1 MNAKNMN
8 AKSSVAQNL
17 LPDEL
22 PLVVDLDG
30 TLIKTELPW
39 ESFISVLTRHPV
51 RLVKILKKKLKTK
64 KEGFFKTELEK
75 WAELSVQNMPFS
87 KNFLNWL
94 KEEKA
99 TGRKLILCTGST
111 QAYADRIQ
119 QITGLFDAVYGSTL
133 GKNLA
138 GRKKAMF
145 LVGKYGDKQFDYAG
159 NSMVDFKVAPHARRF
174 ILVNPGFLT
183 SFFSGKVKI
192 YRRFL
197 KKEANPSFFART
209 LGFPLW
215 FLNFLVFVPAFF
227 MSSALSYLFFA
238 LAFSTVH
245 FNFSATAFCL
255 FFNMAYAN
263 RDREHADVGNLFA
276 TGDLSLHLGFLLSGL
291 CFILTF
297 VSLVY
302 LCLSW
307 PLSFIPSL
315 LYMALLYLL
324 SLKKILGR
332 AIPMFVMYIL
342 LSAVVALQGL
352 LIVT

>member
-1 MNAKNMN
+1 MNEHKNPKQ
-8 AKSSVAQNL
+8 AP
-17 LPDEL
+17 LPDEP

-39 ESFISVLTRHPV
+39 ESFVSVLTRHPV

-64 KEGFFKTELEK
+64 KPGFFKTELEK
-75 WAELSVQNMPFS
+75 WAELSLQNMPFS
-87 KNFLNWL
+87 ENFLNWL

-99 TGRKLILCTGST
+99 RGRRLILCTGST

-119 QITGLFDAVYGSTL
+119 QITGLFDEVYGSTL
-133 GKNLA
+133 GKNLS

-159 NSMVDFKVAPHARRF
+159 NSLMDFKVAPHARYF
-174 ILVNPGFLT
+174 ILVSPGFLT
-183 SFFSGKVKI
+183 SFFSGKVKV

-215 FLNFLVFVPAFF
+215 FLNCLVFVPALF
-227 MSSALSYLFFA
+227 MSSSLNNLFFA

-255 FFNMAYAN
+255 FFNMVYAN
-263 RDREHADVGNLFA
+263 RDREHADSGNLFA
-276 TGDLSLHLGFLLSGL
+276 TGDLSLHLGCLLSGF

-302 LCLSW
+302 LCISR

-315 LYMALLYLL
+315 LYMGLLYLNL
-324 SLKKILGR
+324 RKKILGR
-332 AIPMFVMYIL
+332 DVPVFIVYIL

-352 LIVT
+352 LIVS